1 MPHSKKKI
9 ISAALL
15 TLALVLSSVTF
26 LKAEEKPLASSAL
39 IQALRQEVSGE
50 IAFHYTVLI
59 SHFDRIQASK
69 GWHAAADMIKRELE
83 EIGYADAV
91 AMARLAEDAY
101 DALHEVCGSVSP
113 DFLHSAYIQARNIL
127 EQAAARESGAVLS
140 TFKFTSDPD
149 IRKEIRDLE
158 TEPKTLKLTAD
169 EKKLSAR
176 IPVRTE
182 NFVCPLQT
190 AYISDQLG
198 EQALEQVRISGI
210 AAYEALNCV
219 DGRRS
224 VWEISQV
231 VSAECGPIPA
241 QDVFDFFQLLEKR
254 GLLTWKK
261 E

>member
-50 IAFHYTVLI
+50 I
-59 SHFDRIQASK
+59 
-69 GWHAAADMIKRELE
+69 
-83 EIGYADAV
+83 GYADAV
-91 AMARLAEDAY
+91 PMARLITRNGLGRLAEDAY
-101 DALHEVCGSVSP
+101 DALHEVCGSVSSP

-198 EQALEQVRISGI
+198 EQALEQVRLSGI

-224 VWEISQV
+224 VGEISQV

-241 QDVFDFFQLLEKR
+241 QDVFDFFQLLEKS

-261 E
+261 EWRKLHDPKS